1 MILVPVAAGKN
12 IKNAVVLKGC
22 QKISRGA
29 SIMVKE
35 KIKIN
40 VPGFLANGISVGIK
54 DGQQKDLALIYSTIP
69 AKVAAVFTKN
79 TFKAAP
85 VIIDAER
92 IKKGTAQA
100 IITNSGCA
108 NAATGK
114 DGYRDALS
122 VSAALANQLK
132 IKDEHILL
140 GSTGVIGKRLPV
152 KKIENGMSKLVK
164 GLNEFGI
171 EDAEAAMMTTDKY
184 PKIAIRRGIVG
195 ARDIT
200 ICGIA
205 KGAGMIEPNM
215 ATLLTYVMTDALID
229 AKALNTVF
237 HQAIDSTFNTISI
250 DGCMSTNDS
259 AIILANGLAGN
270 NPLERAQARLQRF
283 RDMLSDVLMELSQA
297 VIKDGE
303 GATKFIS
310 ITVDG
315 AKSRS
320 DARKAAYSIANSNL
334 VKTAFFGEDPNWG
347 RIIAALG
354 SSGIPLEKEK
364 VSLSIGD
371 LLVFSQ
377 DTPADIHLSKLKGIY
392 QKDRIDVRV
401 QLGGGDKSYCV
412 YTSDLSYDY
421 VKINADYSS

>member
-1 MILVPVAAGKN
+1 
-12 IKNAVVLKGC
+12 
-22 QKISRGA
+22 
-29 SIMVKE
+29 MVKE
-35 KIKIN
+35 KMKIH

-54 DGQQKDLALIYSTIP
+54 HAEKKDLGLIYSTIP

-79 TFKAAP
+79 TFRAAP

-92 IKKGTAQA
+92 VKKGLAQA
-100 IITNSGCA
+100 ILTNSGCA

-114 DGYRDALS
+114 EGYQDALY
-122 VSAALANQLK
+122 VSAALSKQLK
-132 IKDEHILL
+132 IKEEQILL
-140 GSTGVIGKRLPV
+140 GSTGVIGTRLPV
-152 KKIENGMSKLVK
+152 KKIEGGITKLVK
-164 GLNEFGI
+164 GLHEFGI
-171 EDAEAAMMTTDKY
+171 EDAEEAMMTTDQY
-184 PKIAIRRGIVG
+184 PKISIRRGIVG

-229 AKALNTVF
+229 SKALNTVF
-237 HQAIDSTFNTISI
+237 HQAIDSTFNTISV
-250 DGCMSTNDS
+250 DGCTSTNDT

-270 NPLERAQARLQRF
+270 NPLEKAQARLQRF
-283 RDMLSDVLMELSQA
+283 RDMLSDVLMELAQA
-297 VIKDGE
+297 VVKDGE

-310 ITVDG
+310 IIVEG

-320 DARKAAYSIANSNL
+320 DARRAAYSIANSNL

-354 SSGIPLEKEK
+354 SSGIPLEKERI
-364 VSLSIGD
+364 SLSIGG
-371 LLVFSQ
+371 LPVFSQ
-377 DTPADIHLSKLKGIY
+377 DTPTIANLNKLKGIF
-392 QKDRIDVRV
+392 QKNRIDINVH
-401 QLGGGDKSYCV
+401 LGAGDKSYCV

-421 VKINADYSS
+421 VKINADYST